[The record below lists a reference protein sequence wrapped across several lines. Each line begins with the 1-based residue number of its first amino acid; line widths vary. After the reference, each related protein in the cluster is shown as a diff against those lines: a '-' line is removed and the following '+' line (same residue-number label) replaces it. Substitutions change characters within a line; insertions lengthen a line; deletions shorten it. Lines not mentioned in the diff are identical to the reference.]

1 MNRRC
6 GRAMNPL
13 PRQAT
18 PVMAPV
24 TMVGDEGGDSDQPR
38 CNIRNCKTLDD
49 NITERVPQANKQK
62 YGKVASGL
70 GDLDKLPLEVQ
81 SNILVHLDL
90 QTLVN
95 FRRVNRQAREVVD
108 ALPEYQKILHFSPTS
123 LLRSIFTIQLEAFIT
138 CQALVTTLNTQ
149 KCEDCGDPSEYI
161 HLLTCRRVCCHC
173 LLSRGE
179 YKSTT
184 LECAEWEFQV
194 PRRLLEGLP
203 TMKAVAGR
211 YAKGELLYPFRPTF
225 VDRSSASMAGSAY
238 RAEKTAAL
246 RRTRSGQ
253 VVLPVVGTAP
263 KRTIGFAYQQI
274 DDSRFTSVVRAPWV
288 KRPNEIFE
296 PVFCACGVLSSCPAS
311 VRRGDRGPQGIGTIL
326 RRMLGRRM
334 VSGWT

>member
-203 TMKAVAGR
+203 TMKAVVSLPTHLYRSLVGVYGWFRVPRRKNCCASPHSLRPSRAACCRHG
-211 YAKGELLYPFRPTF
+211 AKAYNWICIPTN
-225 VDRSSASMAGSAY
+225 R
-238 RAEKTAAL
+238 
-246 RRTRSGQ
+246 
-253 VVLPVVGTAP
+253 
-263 KRTIGFAYQQI
+263 
-274 DDSRFTSVVRAPWV
+274 
-288 KRPNEIFE
+288 
-296 PVFCACGVLSSCPAS
+296 
-311 VRRGDRGPQGIGTIL
+311 
-326 RRMLGRRM
+326 
-334 VSGWT
+334 